1 MISKTAYSEKE
12 LFALIA
18 EGDEHA
24 FEMLFHQYVPK
35 IEPVILKMVHSE
47 AVSKDI
53 IQDIFLN
60 IWISREKL
68 TSIESPPNWIFKIVY
83 NRTYT
88 WLRQQSIHGKAK
100 IKITNDQQ
108 DSLQTNFTEENVL
121 FAETARLVK
130 QAIYQ
135 LPPQTKR
142 IYSLS
147 RESGLKNQEI
157 ATKLDISVQTVKNT
171 LAKAAKN
178 IKAYLTEK
186 GIIIPLILL
195 AYYLY

>member
-1 MISKTAYSEKE
+1 MDKKIYSEKE

-18 EGDEHA
+18 EGNESA
-24 FEMLFHQYVPK
+24 FEMLFHQFIPR
-35 IEPVILKMVHSE
+35 IEPVIMKMVHSE
-47 AVSKDI
+47 VVVKDI

-68 TSIESPPNWIFKIVY
+68 TGIESPSNWIFKIVY

-100 IKITNDQQ
+100 IKITNEQQ
-108 DSLQTNFTEENVL
+108 DSGQANFTEENVL

-147 RESGLKNQEI
+147 RETGLKNQEI
-157 ATKLDISVQTVKNT
+157 AAELDISVQTVKNT
-171 LAKAAKN
+171 LAKAAKT

-195 AYYLY
+195 TWYLN